1 MISNCGKNEYGKY
14 VGGQAGDQTGKE
26 YAVIPWYNRPFNV
39 VLRYPNKD
47 VARDMAYL
55 AREAALNDHNG
66 YDQRY
71 RLGFYDKLKNVI
83 DWNPAN
89 ITEDNGSDCSSST
102 SAIIIA
108 AGHRNNVRKLRDL
121 SPALTTKNMKKALV
135 AAGFTALVD
144 GIYTSSD
151 DFLLPGDILLC
162 TNHHV
167 AINIDKGNGNGDK
180 RLTEIAELVRQGRY
194 GIGAERRARLTE
206 EYPEY
211 GYTLIQAEVNRIMF

>member
-1 MISNCGKNEYGKY
+1 MISNCSKDEHGKY
-14 VGGQAGDQTGKE
+14 SGGQAGDQTGKE

-47 VARDMAYL
+47 IAKDIAHL
-55 AREAALNDHNG
+55 AREAAMNENIG
-66 YDQRY
+66 YDQGN
-71 RLGFYDKLKNVI
+71 RLSFFNRLKNCES
-83 DWNPAN
+83 WNPADIMEN
-89 ITEDNGSDCSSST
+89 VEADCSSST
-102 SAIIIA
+102 AAILIA

-151 DFLLPGDILLC
+151 DFLLPGDVLLC

-211 GYTLIQAEVNRIMF
+211 GYELIRAEVNRIMF